1 MRDLK
6 KVDLQ
11 GRGLSKGYAFVSFNK
26 HEHAI
31 AALRAVNNNPEVFT
45 AKQVIFKSSL
55 GLTLLSKFHFSATY
69 CKLLSR
75 KQGPAEC

>member
-31 AALRAVNNNPEVFT
+31 AALRAINNNPEVFT
-45 AKQVIFKSSL
+45 AKQVIIVFL
-55 GLTLLSKFHFSATY
+55 
-69 CKLLSR
+69 
-75 KQGPAEC
+75 